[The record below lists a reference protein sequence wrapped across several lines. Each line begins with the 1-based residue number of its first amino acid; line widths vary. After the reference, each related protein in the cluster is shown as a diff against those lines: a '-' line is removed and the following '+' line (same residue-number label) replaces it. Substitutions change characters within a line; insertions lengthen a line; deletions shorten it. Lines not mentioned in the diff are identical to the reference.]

1 MVIGAGASRQ
11 LRLGNSNV
19 PEGFLEND
27 TNLNLVFSHLS
38 HLECGSQISKW
49 EELRSKK
56 FHEEA
61 VDLERGTFMV
71 FHVKAGVQI
80 SILP

>member
-1 MVIGAGASRQ
+1 VVIGAGATRQ
-11 LRLGNSNV
+11 LRVGNSNV

-27 TNLNLVFSHLS
+27 TNLNLVLSNLS
-38 HLECGSQISKW
+38 HLECRSQISKW

-56 FHEEA
+56 FHEETLN
-61 VDLERGTFMV
+61 LERGKLMV
-71 FHVKAGVQI
+71 FHVKLGIRI